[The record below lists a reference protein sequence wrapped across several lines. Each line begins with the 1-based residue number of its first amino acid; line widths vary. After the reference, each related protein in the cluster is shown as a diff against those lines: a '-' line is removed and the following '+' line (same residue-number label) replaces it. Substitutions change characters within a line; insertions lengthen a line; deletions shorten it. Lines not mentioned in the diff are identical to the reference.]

1 MVDEQANSRERL
13 LIAQM
18 KRSERITEEM
28 KAQDPMEWV
37 RRMNSILVRVRE
49 CIMAE
54 MICN

>member
-37 RRMNSILVRVRE
+37 RRMNSISVRVRE